1 MNKIVKAVISVLASG
16 LFLSAATFCWF
27 INENE
32 INFPAS
38 FGSTKTAYFAGGDG
52 TEENPY
58 QINSPVHLYNL
69 AWLQYFGYFNLNPEQ
84 NNGAAQSHFV
94 LTDNVD
100 MRGFGSAIPP
110 IGTAQFP
117 FIGSFNGN
125 DKTISGVTVS
135 DKRGTAADTLKTRPV
150 NAAFNA
156 NDALLFT
163 DVSETVCITGLFGV
177 TGNYGGYTDG
187 YAAEHPEFTQ
197 ENAEKMTVKNFYADK
212 LHIKSNAAQT
222 LAGLAAGYVG
232 SNFLNVGV
240 YRGDISFASGAM
252 GISALSGSDTVVSK
266 YSLVGAYDENLVEWS
281 AAPTGGAGAGF
292 GGSIDMK
299 TLSRR
304 VGYMI
309 TSMLANN
316 TNSFSTKSYAY
327 QVTSNEDVLTSS
339 GCLDTGAKYNLN
351 VYKRGSYMAVSD
363 SGFYYKSNSI
373 TSTNNKYL
381 ECLLGTETY
390 LPLNINLEDMYLSA
404 TDAEKNK
411 EISTTVSAIAGTY
424 YYNDIY
430 KNGIDGVRKES
441 VSSNTGYIVG
451 GDAGTTYVTT
461 AYVRLKI
468 SHLNYGS
475 NTTDKY
481 TAGKTIYK
489 SLRYNLNLSSSTYS
503 YSNSANSSSVAYTGT
518 NLDLVTNVG
527 GTFYRIVD
535 SYNSADTT
543 SVVLSDLGTLNSGSL
558 MRYNSVR
565 TQFGTMLEDDFI
577 YGLKFTRPPS
587 STATITGSNVSINGT
602 DYTSYQFI
610 KSAINFNLSQSGY
623 MTAVLGGY
631 DSDISNSYNQFGFS
645 LFEVIRDSSNNIVTD
660 SSKPGYTREIT
671 SVWQNANGDIK
682 YNYGA
687 TAVDNNAPETG
698 YTKVYDKY
706 WYNSGDDGQIKHGTA
721 YYVEI
726 PLKAGDYCL
735 GGVTSDSN
743 KNSAYLMYLDIGA
756 NGASGGQTKKPYS
769 MQSVDFVNSA
779 AVVTDAAGEYPD
791 FNDVTFSVAGVGSG
805 SPYTVFERK
814 TTAESEGT
822 TKVSFNYFNITDVI
836 PAPENYGEYNSALAP
851 AYD

>member
-52 TEENPY
+52 TEKYPY

-84 NNGAAQSHFV
+84 NNGAAQSHFE

-100 MRGFGSAIPP
+100 MSGFGSAIPP

-163 DVSETVCITGLFGV
+163 DGSETVCITGLFGV
-177 TGNYGGYTDG
+177 TGNYGGYTDD
-187 YAAEHPEFTQ
+187 YAAEYPEFTQ

-212 LHIKSNAAQT
+212 LHITSNAAQT

-240 YRGDISFASGAM
+240 YRGDISFASGAT

-309 TSMLANN
+309 TSMLSDAG
-316 TNSFSTKSYAY
+316 KSPAAYNY
-327 QVTSNEDVLTSS
+327 QVTNYS
-339 GCLDTGAKYNLN
+339 DTTFNANSTYINTNAKFNLN
-351 VYKRGSYMAVSD
+351 VWKGGTVYTTAS
-363 SGFYYKSNSI
+363 SGFYYNSEFIKPSAGYSNK
-373 TSTNNKYL
+373 NLHCGFLNK
-381 ECLLGTETY
+381 TY
-390 LPLNINLEDMYLSA
+390 LPLNLELQEMNLSGESDEN
-404 TDAEKNK
+404 T
-411 EISTTVSAIAGTY
+411 AITIGSGTY
-424 YYNDIY
+424 YTNSKYNALSEKI
-430 KNGIDGVRKES
+430 S
-441 VSSNTGYIVG
+441 QSNTGYIVG
-451 GDAGTTYVTT
+451 GAYNDTQST
-461 AYVRLKI
+461 AYVILRITPL
-468 SHLNYGS
+468 HYGAGTVD
-475 NTTDKY
+475 TTY
-481 TAGKTIYK
+481 AGKTIYK
-489 SLRYNLNLSSSTYS
+489 SLRYNLSVTSSGLNKTYT
-503 YSNSANSSSVAYTGT
+503 YSNSSGNNTVGFNGN
-518 NLDLVTNVG
+518 NLDLITNID
-527 GTFYRIVD
+527 GTFYRITD
-535 SYNSADTT
+535 AYNEQDGS
-543 SVVLSDLGTLNSGSL
+543 SVVLSNATVSANELV
-558 MRYNSVR
+558 RYNDVR
-565 TQFGTMLEDDFI
+565 AQFGSMLENELI
-577 YGLKFTRPPS
+577 YGLSFTRKLDTS
-587 STATITGSNVSINGT
+587 KTTQGTGASINGKE
-602 DYTSYQFI
+602 YSSYEFVN
-610 KSAINFNLSQSGY
+610 SSINFNLSQAGYISAVMGAYYFYNYNHGSFLLYRVDRTESGNGDDL
-623 MTAVLGGY
+623 TN
-631 DSDISNSYNQFGFS
+631 SINEIS
-645 LFEVIRDSSNNIVTD
+645 
-660 SSKPGYTREIT
+660 EIT
-671 SVWQNANGDIK
+671 SVWVNVADENDIEYNLTSSAYNG
-682 YNYGA
+682 
-687 TAVDNNAPETG
+687 
-698 YTKVYDKY
+698 KVYKKEYDKL
-706 WYNSGDDGQIKHGTA
+706 WYNNESGDDGQIESGTA
-721 YYVEI
+721 CYVEI
-726 PLKAGDYCL
+726 PLRAGDYCL
-735 GGVTSDSN
+735 ASSGKDTNSA
-743 KNSAYLMYLDIGA
+743 SAYLMYLDIGA

-814 TTAESEGT
+814 TTAESDGT
-822 TKVSFNYFNITDVI
+822 TKVLFNYFNITDVI

>member
-100 MRGFGSAIPP
+100 MSGFGSAIPP

-240 YRGDISFASGAM
+240 YRGDISFASGAT

-309 TSMLANN
+309 TSMLSDAGTVPSAYNYSVSNSN
-316 TNSFSTKSYAY
+316 TDFHLNLFKGGI
-327 QVTSNEDVLTSS
+327 VTSTAKSEFYWKTS
-339 GCLDTGAKYNLN
+339 NLSATQY
-351 VYKRGSYMAVSD
+351 VYGNFLK
-363 SGFYYKSNSI
+363 N
-373 TSTNNKYL
+373 
-381 ECLLGTETY
+381 TY
-390 LPLNINLEDMYLSA
+390 LPLNVSLSSMGLDKDDENQV
-404 TDAEKNK
+404 TLGSYTYHSNGEYM
-411 EISTTVSAIAGTY
+411 SALS
-424 YYNDIY
+424 
-430 KNGIDGVRKES
+430 ES
-441 VSSNTGYIVG
+441 VDDNNTGYIVG
-451 GDAGTTYVTT
+451 GAKNDTTTTSYVTLRIQPLS
-461 AYVRLKI
+461 A
-468 SHLNYGS
+468 GS
-475 NTTDKY
+475 
-481 TAGKTIYK
+481 GQTIYK
-489 SLRYNLNLSSSTYS
+489 SLGYTYS
-503 YSNSANSSSVAYTGT
+503 SNSYSGSGTVTYTGT
-518 NLDLVTNVG
+518 NLDLVTNIG

-535 SYNSADTT
+535 DYNKDSTGSVIAYSTVDVSNGSTT
-543 SVVLSDLGTLNSGSL
+543 KPANHFV
-558 MRYNSVR
+558 RYNDVR
-565 TQFGTMLEDDFI
+565 NQLHELLQNDLI
-577 YGLKFTRPPS
+577 YGMRFVINDS
-587 STATITGSNVSINGT
+587 SSRTFGNGVSINGKEYST
-602 DYTSYQFI
+602 YEFVS
-610 KSAINFNLSQSGY
+610 SSINFNLKEPGY
-623 MTAVLGGY
+623 MTAVFGGY
-631 DSDISNSYNQFGFS
+631 YSNRYNDQFSFS
-645 LFEVIRDSSNNIVTD
+645 INEVGRNESGSGNNLTSTIIGVQ
-660 SSKPGYTREIT
+660 EIT
-671 SVWQNANGDIK
+671 NVWINESGNAR
-682 YNYGA
+682 YNLSSSDD
-687 TAVDNNAPETG
+687 TTG
-698 YTKVYDKY
+698 YTLIYDKD
-706 WYNSGDDGQIKHGTA
+706 WYNNNGSGYGNVETGTA

-726 PLKAGDYCL
+726 PLPAGDYCL
-735 GGVTSDSN
+735 SGVGQNEYDS
-743 KNSAYLMYLDIGA
+743 SAYLMYLDIGA

-814 TTAESEGT
+814 TTAESDGT